1 MEKRNNKKVIIKVS
15 DLSKS
20 FNNNIVL
27 KNINFQLL
35 EGESLAIIG
44 ASGSGKSVLLKNIIG
59 ILEPDKGSIV
69 INDTEMVNL
78 PRDLK
83 EKLLLDL
90 GITFQHG
97 ALFDSLKNWENIIF
111 KTANKEKINNKQGK
125 ELAFS
130 IIKQLGLQPKIL
142 DLYPSEISGGMQK
155 RVAIARAICGNPK
168 ILLFDEPT
176 SGLDPVTGSLIDQL
190 IKTAVKTIGGSA
202 ITITHDM
209 ASVCRI
215 ADKVILIDKQTISW
229 TGTPKE
235 MFNSANKKIQEFIKP
250 INSEIF
256 FK

>member
-1 MEKRNNKKVIIKVS
+1 MEKRKNKKIIIKVS

-27 KNINFQLL
+27 KNINFKLF

-59 ILEPDKGSIV
+59 ILQPDKGSIE

-78 PRDLK
+78 PRNLK
-83 EKLLLDL
+83 EKILLDL

-111 KTANKEKINNKQGK
+111 KIANKEKMNNKQGK
-125 ELAFS
+125 KLAFS
-130 IIKQLGLQPKIL
+130 IIKQLGLQPEIL

-155 RVAIARAICGNPK
+155 RVANPK

-176 SGLDPVTGSLIDQL
+176 SGLDPVTGSIIDQL
-190 IKTAVKTIGGSA
+190 IKTAVRTVGGSA

-229 TGTPKE
+229 SGTPKE
-235 MFNSANKKIQEFIKP
+235 MFNSANTKIQEFIKP
-250 INSEIF
+250 INSEF
-256 FK
+256 FLND